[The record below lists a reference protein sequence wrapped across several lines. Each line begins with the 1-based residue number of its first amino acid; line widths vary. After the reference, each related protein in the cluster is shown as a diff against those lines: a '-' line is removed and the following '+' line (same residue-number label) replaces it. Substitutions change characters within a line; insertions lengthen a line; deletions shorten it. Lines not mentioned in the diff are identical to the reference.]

1 MEKQHKILVIED
13 EPGLRTTLAEL
24 LEINGYEV
32 QTAKDG
38 LDGFNSILDYNP
50 HLVICDINMPKMNG
64 YEVLSSINKRM
75 SEDLMPSFLFL
86 TARVQLEDIKQGLKL
101 GADDYI
107 LKPFVSTDLLASI
120 EMRLKKRQTL
130 LDYSDGNQSK
140 EGSEIVSKRTQ
151 SNEKI
156 GLPIGEGIR
165 FIKLAEVIKCEAER
179 AYCNFYLTSGEKI
192 LVSKPMKEFEDHL
205 ERSGFIRVH
214 KSYIVNMDCV
224 DTYVR
229 GKGGYLV
236 LSDGSNVSVSARK
249 KEEVLSALRT

>member
-1 MEKQHKILVIED
+1 MEEQRKILVIED

-38 LDGFNSILDYNP
+38 LDGFNSILEYNP

-86 TARVQLEDIKQGLKL
+86 TARVQLDDIKQGLKL

-120 EMRLKKRQTL
+120 EMRLKKRQSL
-130 LDYSDGNQSK
+130 LDYNDGNPGK
-140 EGSEIVSKRTQ
+140 EDSGVIIRQPQT
-151 SNEKI
+151 NEKI

-165 FIKLAEVIKCEAER
+165 FIKLAEVVKCEAER

-192 LVSKPMKEFEDHL
+192 LVSKPMKEFEDQL
-205 ERSGFIRVH
+205 EQSGFIRVH
-214 KSYIVNMDCV
+214 KSYIVNMNCV

-236 LSDGSNVSVSARK
+236 LSDGSNVAVSARK
-249 KEEVLSALRT
+249 KEAVLPALRT

>member
-1 MEKQHKILVIED
+1 MDKQHKILVIED

-38 LDGFNSILDYNP
+38 LDGFNAIIDYSP

-64 YEVLSSINKRM
+64 YEVLSTVNKRM
-75 SEDLMPSFLFL
+75 SEELMPSFLFL

-130 LDYSDGNQSK
+130 LDYHGQGANQETGHKPSAQQP
-140 EGSEIVSKRTQ
+140 T
-151 SNEKI
+151 NEKI
-156 GLPIGEGIR
+156 GLPVGEGIR
-165 FIKLAEVIKCEAER
+165 YIKLTEVLKCEAER

-192 LVSKPMKEFEDHL
+192 LVSKPMKEFEAQL
-205 ERSGFIRVH
+205 EQSGFIRVH

-224 DTYVR
+224 QTYVR

-236 LSDGSNVSVSARK
+236 LTDGSSVAVSARK
-249 KEEVLSALRT
+249 KEIVLAALGS

>member
-1 MEKQHKILVIED
+1 MEEQRKILVIED

-38 LDGFNSILDYNP
+38 LDGFNSILEYNP

-86 TARVQLEDIKQGLKL
+86 TARVQLDDIKQGLKL

-120 EMRLKKRQTL
+120 EMRLKKRQSL
-130 LDYSDGNQSK
+130 LDYHDGNQSK
-140 EGSEIVSKRTQ
+140 EDSEVITRQPQT
-151 SNEKI
+151 NEKI

-165 FIKLAEVIKCEAER
+165 FIKLEEVVKCEAER

-192 LVSKPMKEFEDHL
+192 LVSKPMKEFEDQL
-205 ERSGFIRVH
+205 EKSGFIRVH
-214 KSYIVNMDCV
+214 KSYIVNMNCV

-236 LSDGSNVSVSARK
+236 LSDGSNVAVSARK
-249 KEEVLSALRT
+249 KEAVLAALRT